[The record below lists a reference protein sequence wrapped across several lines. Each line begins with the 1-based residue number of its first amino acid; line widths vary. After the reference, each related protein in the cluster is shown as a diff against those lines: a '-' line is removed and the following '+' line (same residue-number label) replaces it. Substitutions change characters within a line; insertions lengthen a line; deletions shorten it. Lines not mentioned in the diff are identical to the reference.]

1 MFGFRKC
8 TEFQLM
14 LTWNLQG
21 LLQNQSLETI
31 LICIVVLCFPQNN
44 IAQILHVWWM
54 YEIKRAKRLSHAF
67 DHFISAQA
75 NLFTDHKKT
84 GLHQYEPN
92 IDILEQ
98 FVSKQWIS
106 LQLIHFLLL
115 QIDDNPCM
123 GSRLWIIHFSV
134 VLFASSQYIS
144 THFFAWPSISRDH
157 VEMFASCL
165 PEKGSFSFAPAEIL
179 DSNIFLKL
187 STTSLLVSHSRWVQP
202 KSTWSRNDVGSPKS
216 TSFVSIFHIG
226 SRFCFFPA
234 NYMSSTYTDKNN
246 PFPRWTKRHSQ
257 FGIFS
262 QPCFN
267 RIFSNCLS
275 HDSPTKRW
283 PYRFRLRRTTGSSIL
298 DHDLV
303 HLCRGRR
310 IQMSQHFDLGI
321 FKNLGA
327 SSILT
332 LV

>member
-21 LLQNQSLETI
+21 FLQNQSLETI

-44 IAQILHVWWM
+44 IAQNLHVWWM

-179 DSNIFLKL
+179 DSNIFWNCRQHLCSFRTLVECNPNQHGQGMMLVLQIDFFREYFPHRIKILFL
-187 STTSLLVSHSRWVQP
+187 S
-202 KSTWSRNDVGSPKS
+202 
-216 TSFVSIFHIG
+216 
-226 SRFCFFPA
+226 
-234 NYMSSTYTDKNN
+234 
-246 PFPRWTKRHSQ
+246 SQ
-257 FGIFS
+257 FYVIHIH
-262 QPCFN
+262 
-267 RIFSNCLS
+267 R
-275 HDSPTKRW
+275 
-283 PYRFRLRRTTGSSIL
+283 
-298 DHDLV
+298 
-303 HLCRGRR
+303 
-310 IQMSQHFDLGI
+310 
-321 FKNLGA
+321 
-327 SSILT
+327 
-332 LV
+332 